1 MDLYI
6 RLLDDKTTFVD
17 NEGEAFSLKKRKN
30 NIIKKFYLPI
40 YSTTS
45 ELEWVYEALE
55 FKMIPRGEID
65 FANSL
70 PLRIVATK
78 TRNIMY
84 QDFSKNSCF
93 IVRTRKG
100 LTKRSFDDIV
110 LGDELV
116 VYDAD
121 RKEITSEQLIDK
133 MTITENG
140 EENIRAL
147 TTDKGEQLPLFSTDD
162 GINHDE
168 GKMSNY
174 MIKSQWG
181 LIINGILIT
190 N

>member
-6 RLLDDKTTFVD
+6 RLIDDKTTFVD
-17 NEGEAFSLKKRKN
+17 NQGETFSLKKRKN
-30 NIIKKFYLPI
+30 NVIKKFYIPV

-45 ELEWVYEALE
+45 ELEWVYEPLE
-55 FKMIPRGEID
+55 FKMIPRQD
-65 FANSL
+65 VSFANSL
-70 PLRIVATK
+70 PLRMVATK

-93 IVRTRKG
+93 VVRTRKG

-110 LGDELV
+110 LGDEII
-116 VYDAD
+116 VYDRD
-121 RKEITSEQLIDK
+121 RKEITSEELIDK
-133 MTITENG
+133 MVISENG
-140 EENIRAL
+140 EETIKAL
-147 TTDKGEQLPLFSTDD
+147 TTDKGEQLPLFSTDTSGQD
-162 GINHDE
+162 D

-174 MIKSQWG
+174 MIKSKYG

>member
-6 RLLDDKTTFVD
+6 RLIDDKTTFVD
-17 NEGEAFSLKKRKN
+17 NEGEQFSLKKRKN
-30 NIIKKFYLPI
+30 NIIKKFYIPI

-45 ELEWVYEALE
+45 EIEWVYEPLE
-55 FKMIPRGEID
+55 FKMIPRQEIA

-70 PLRIVATK
+70 PLKMVATK

-93 IVRTRKG
+93 IVRTKKG

-110 LGDELV
+110 LGDELI
-116 VYDAD
+116 VYDGD

-133 MTITENG
+133 MVISENG
-140 EENIRAL
+140 EETIKAL
-147 TTDKGEQLPLFSTDD
+147 TTEKGEQLPLFSSDAT
-162 GINHDE
+162 GQDE
-168 GKMSNY
+168 SKMSNY
-174 MIKSQWG
+174 MIKSKFG

>member
-6 RLLDDKTTFVD
+6 RLLDDKTTFID
-17 NEGEAFSLKKRKN
+17 NEGVAFSLKKRKN
-30 NIIKKFYLPI
+30 NTIKKFYLPI

-45 ELEWVYEALE
+45 EIEWVHEPLE

-65 FANSL
+65 FANTLSL
-70 PLRIVATK
+70 KIVATR

-84 QDFSKNSCF
+84 QDFAKNSCF
-93 IVRTRKG
+93 VVRTKKG
-100 LTKRSFDDIV
+100 LSKRSFDDIV
-110 LGDELV
+110 LGDELI

-121 RKEITSEQLIDK
+121 RKEITSEELIDK
-133 MTITENG
+133 MSITENG

-147 TTDKGEQLPLFSTDD
+147 TTDRGEQLPLFSTDN
-162 GINHDE
+162 GTNQDE

-174 MIKSQWG
+174 MIKSPYG
-181 LIINGILIT
+181 LIVNGILIT